1 MGLLGCRRRRPIGS
15 AACDRIGAIKG
26 KTPLA
31 LCRAIALMNEN
42 LEQPLS
48 ASEVARRIG
57 TCPRHLQRI
66 FLQYFRLAPSR
77 FYQNHRLQCARR
89 LIRQTSMTVTEIG
102 MATGFKTTSHFSESG
117 RAETGCPAAAPL
129 ANSSVHEILRQAHWP
144 HQIWRRHRLGWHRSR
159 SAWGQTEPLDQG
171 EDRSGSPPTAALSCC
186 RSIGCD
192 VPEPA
197 TCLQSGFAC
206 QVARPSQNSIYAKS

>member
-1 MGLLGCRRRRPIGS
+1 MRQNRRHQGKD
-15 AACDRIGAIKG
+15 AARAASRHCTDEREPRA
-26 KTPLA
+26 TPFDQRSRQAHRHL
-31 LCRAIALMNEN
+31 
-42 LEQPLS
+42 
-48 ASEVARRIG
+48 
-57 TCPRHLQRI
+57 PRHLQRI